1 MNHPIWNAFA
11 DELEKVA
18 GKADI
23 LPIAALLAGG
33 YGVSKL
39 APSWGRLP
47 AAAVDNAVDSVRTRD
62 LEGTFTPHDQGRSS
76 PGGLSLLDIN
86 PFNPRDELGRRK
98 LNPRQMGQFVRTQ
111 ANAAAEEVRGNR
123 DLLHHDWSASPA
135 PRRTPQEAAR
145 RAIEYEDLANELG
158 MPRKTIPFN
167 FSNLTGL
174 RGRSWRAGDRPF
186 PIAKAVKDL
195 ARPAPEATEEYLNR
209 LDNPEQI
216 RSME

>member
-1 MNHPIWNAFA
+1 MKDILWNAFA
-11 DELEKVA
+11 DEMEKVG

-23 LPIAALLAGG
+23 LPMAALAAGA
-33 YGVSKL
+33 YGVSKIL
-39 APSWGRLP
+39 PSWGRLP
-47 AAAVDNAVDSVRTRD
+47 AAAVDNTVDSIRTRD
-62 LEGTFTPHDQGRSS
+62 LEGTFTPHGQGRSS

-123 DLLHHDWSASPA
+123 DLLHYDA

-145 RAIEYEDLANELG
+145 RAIGYEDLANELG

-186 PIAKAVKDL
+186 PVAKAVRDL
-195 ARPAPEATEEYLNR
+195 NQPDPSG
-209 LDNPEQI
+209 EQ
-216 RSME
+216 E